1 MEQKNVALLIIGI
14 VVLIAVIGLVMFYKG
29 ASTGGMVHAY
39 PDTIIVRPMSGSS
52 VQEFPGAIARGNV
65 QGDPFPY
72 RQKGGADPSM
82 TYAAY
87 KSCDVQA
94 RLGTVPKSFIWEAS
108 SMQQRKSRE
117 AGNPSLCVDAP
128 EQIRPVVACCIP
140 PMAPNY

>member
-1 MEQKNVALLIIGI
+1 MEQKNVALLIIGL
-14 VVLIAVIGLVMFYKG
+14 VALIAVIGLIMHFKG
-29 ASTGGMVHAY
+29 ANTGGVVHAY
-39 PDTIIVRPMSGSS
+39 PNTVVIRPMTSV
-52 VQEFPGAIARGNV
+52 VQEFPGAVARGNV

-94 RLGTVPKSFIWEAS
+94 RLGNVPKSFIWEAS
-108 SMQQRKSRE
+108 SIQQRKSRE
-117 AGNPSLCVDAP
+117 AGNTKVCVDAP